1 MHGISA
7 SMAIREYFSFRVF
20 YQVVMCF
27 FFSFCG
33 AISLF
38 SKLLVQSYLSSS
50 VKCEPLTCWV
60 ALIICAFYEY
70 FMNWFACWRAYSS
83 PRILW
88 NQTVFIVDFF
98 THVQA
103 QLLAQDVEN
112 SVAGSDESLDV
123 KGSDKG
129 ADELRKMVT
138 DIFVDNARLRKQVNS
153 VIRCA
158 LNTYVKSDE
167 DDDDEE
173 TPFRKTVLS
182 KFL

>member
-1 MHGISA
+1 M
-7 SMAIREYFSFRVF
+7 
-20 YQVVMCF
+20 
-27 FFSFCG
+27 
-33 AISLF
+33 
-38 SKLLVQSYLSSS
+38 
-50 VKCEPLTCWV
+50 
-60 ALIICAFYEY
+60 
-70 FMNWFACWRAYSS
+70 
-83 PRILW
+83 
-88 NQTVFIVDFF
+88 
-98 THVQA
+98 
-103 QLLAQDVEN
+103 
-112 SVAGSDESLDV
+112 